1 MNLMKTADKH
11 DPKIYCIAWLPDGKT
26 FIIRDPEG
34 FTRKVLLHFF
44 KATKFSSFTRKLYRW
59 GFRQVNRGIGP
70 EDPIIFGNE
79 CFQRD
84 DEVLMKN
91 MRSVTAASARKQE
104 KSSLLIALAQKA
116 QLEETDR
123 EKNLALI
130 DQLLQQKALNSQH
143 HRLLG
148 PSTNALDMSALAAL
162 RTGIGATGYG
172 LNVYD
177 ILDQRM
183 QRNALL
189 GALPLR
195 QQSMFGALAGGQPY
209 QRPASSSD
217 ILNAAMAAL
226 RYAP

>member
-1 MNLMKTADKH
+1 MKTADKH
-11 DPKIYCIAWLPDGKT
+11 NPKAYCIAWLPDGKT
-26 FIIRDPEG
+26 FIIRDPEE

-84 DEVLMKN
+84 DEELMKN

-104 KSSLLIALAQKA
+104 KSSLQIALAQKA
-116 QLEETDR
+116 RLQEADR

-130 DQLLQQKALNSQH
+130 DQLLQQKALNSH
-143 HRLLG
+143 PLLG
-148 PSTNALDMSALAAL
+148 PATNALDMSALAAL
-162 RTGIGATGYG
+162 RAGIGATGYG
-172 LNVYD
+172 LNMYD

-195 QQSMFGALAGGQPY
+195 QQSHQSMLSALAGGQPY
-209 QRPASSSD
+209 HQRPASSAD